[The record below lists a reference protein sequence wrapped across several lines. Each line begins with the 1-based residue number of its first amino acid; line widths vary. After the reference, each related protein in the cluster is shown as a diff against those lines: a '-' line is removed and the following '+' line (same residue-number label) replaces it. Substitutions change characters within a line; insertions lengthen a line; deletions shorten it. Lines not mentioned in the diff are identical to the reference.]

1 MALPAES
8 CGPRLPGIRPT
19 YGWNIRAPLDCRTA
33 QARCTSPSFIETAGF
48 LIGEAGASLGR
59 ISCDGLFKAFLLHK
73 TDIELRKP
81 VEHNQQFTLAG

>member
-19 YGWNIRAPLDCRTA
+19 HGWVRAPLDYRTA
-33 QARCTSPSFIETAGF
+33 QARCTSPSFIETTGF
-48 LIGEAGASLGR
+48 LIGEAGAFLGR
-59 ISCDGLFKAFLLHK
+59 IPCDGLFKAFLLHK

-81 VEHNQQFTLAG
+81 VGHNQQFTLAG